1 VSCGGQPVGGGGG
14 VMVNTAEDE
23 DRGQQLWL
31 IRRLGAAGDGGGHG
45 EGEIFY
51 DASGA
56 CIVNNCIRHVSRKA
70 LTAARS
76 VMCLM
81 LGGENLTE
89 IIMYA
94 SHNLQ
99 VLGGQSNLAAPQD
112 PSHTCSLTSSSHVCT
127 ILVNQFTFQFD
138 P

>member
-1 VSCGGQPVGGGGG
+1 MAANRDVVEGCNARCYCVVAAKFRVWIAGPGLVWWVYGIRKRDLGQRPMIGAVATGCGHGREARPVVSCGGQPVDGGGG

-56 CIVNNCIRHVSRKA
+56 CIVNNCIHHV
-70 LTAARS
+70 
-76 VMCLM
+76 
-81 LGGENLTE
+81 
-89 IIMYA
+89 
-94 SHNLQ
+94 
-99 VLGGQSNLAAPQD
+99 
-112 PSHTCSLTSSSHVCT
+112 
-127 ILVNQFTFQFD
+127 
-138 P
+138 